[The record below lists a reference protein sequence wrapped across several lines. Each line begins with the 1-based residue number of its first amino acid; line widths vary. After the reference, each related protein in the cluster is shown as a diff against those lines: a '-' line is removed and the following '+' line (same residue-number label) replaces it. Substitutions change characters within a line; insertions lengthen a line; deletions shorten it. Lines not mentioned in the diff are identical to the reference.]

1 MHICNLRL
9 RMERAFTDVT
19 RMYWG
24 GFLQDNP
31 DIYYFGFSSFMLS
44 NNYMMSFRDE
54 YLAIDENSPYYLSEQ
69 EMRDTVA
76 VTGIEE
82 EATRQALIERSVE
95 VVRKFDSFMKT
106 EPALTAASRMEDFE
120 RTESMDETF
129 IGVLTTA
136 RETAPDINSV
146 LADMFLMP
154 EFAEHA
160 KYTEGFTT
168 RLMEHLQLASEYTI
182 FLSDVD
188 KVLNSPYIVEF
199 YNNFITPLKE
209 GEIQKIILDFR
220 GNGGGL
226 VVDARTFTDRFI
238 TKNAVFGY
246 QRFKEDNNPYSYT
259 PWVPCMTKVTDIG
272 IREEILIVVL
282 IDRYSASMSG
292 IDAAEKVAI

>member
-95 VVRKFDSFMKT
+95 VVRKFDSFMKS

-199 YNNFITPLKE
+199 YNNFITPPLVKDV
-209 GEIQKIILDFR
+209 IQVIWLLFQQYQITTPIRKCLWKVFR
-220 GNGGGL
+220 
-226 VVDARTFTDRFI
+226 T
-238 TKNAVFGY
+238 VF
-246 QRFKEDNNPYSYT
+246 Q
-259 PWVPCMTKVTDIG
+259 
-272 IREEILIVVL
+272 
-282 IDRYSASMSG
+282 
-292 IDAAEKVAI
+292 